1 MLYFYASTFGCR
13 LLSLFGVCQC
23 LALMFLMSWY
33 YAIVAIIIAAAIY
46 KYIEYKGYDLL
57 LTFAHHLQNQKLCLL
72 LCLLLLCLWCFGQQ
86 EWHLACK
93 NWGAGMVICVER
105 GADLHRAQ
113 LMPLPLTVSCFSKI
127 QIDFTFQ
134 MSAHPDKG
142 SLSRCVWMCVC
153 MCMYSVHK
161 MWLLLTHE
169 IPYVLDVWLVYCLC
183 NF

>member
-1 MLYFYASTFGCR
+1 LQRIKKNDIEFSNVKMLNVLYFYASTFGCR

-86 EWHLACK
+86 EGHLACK
-93 NWGAGMVICVER
+93 N
-105 GADLHRAQ
+105 
-113 LMPLPLTVSCFSKI
+113 
-127 QIDFTFQ
+127 
-134 MSAHPDKG
+134 
-142 SLSRCVWMCVC
+142 
-153 MCMYSVHK
+153 
-161 MWLLLTHE
+161 
-169 IPYVLDVWLVYCLC
+169 
-183 NF
+183 